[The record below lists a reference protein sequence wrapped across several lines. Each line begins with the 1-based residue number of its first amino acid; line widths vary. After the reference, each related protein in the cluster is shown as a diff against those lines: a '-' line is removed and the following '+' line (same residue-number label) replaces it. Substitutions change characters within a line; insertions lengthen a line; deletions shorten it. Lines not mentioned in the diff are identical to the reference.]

1 MKKSKGFTLI
11 ELLIVI
17 AIIGILAAVAIPQML
32 KARTKAKCSGTQKN
46 WTVIAGEVA
55 NELDTVDRGNKA
67 GGAYDATDAINNVI
81 WRHCLRATL
90 TCVNL
95 VTDYCVDVA
104 QNDETDPF
112 NADQQSLL
120 QSAGFPPDLNGQV
133 YLAQG
138 ATADIVVVKR
148 NLAWEPICGEA
159 APVQSNVTTKD

>member
-55 NELDTVDRGNKA
+55 NKA

-120 QSAGFPPDLNGQV
+120 EAAGFPPDLNGQV